1 MLNSNGTDSR
11 GVGGGTGD
19 GGRGRRKQQHH
30 LVGNLH
36 GGVHQLAVV
45 SAVQGHS
52 DLKSTNQS
60 LPTNQSTN

>member
-1 MLNSNGTDSR
+1 MSNSNGTGSR

-19 GGRGRRKQQHH
+19 GGRGRRKQQH
-30 LVGNLH
+30 LVRNLH